1 MNRLDPLIVRRT
13 GPLAPR
19 AIAMPIAE
27 ETPPASTLMDDVKT
41 FALVWLGG
49 LIFFGTYIF

>member
-1 MNRLDPLIVRRT
+1 MNRLGPLIVRRT

-19 AIAMPIAE
+19 AIAMPIAQE
-27 ETPPASTLMDDVKT
+27 SVSASSLMEDVKT